1 MAFAA
6 LAVLVVVGLGGA
18 AWGHVQTGRQNG
30 PSEALD
36 TAGRPALNASVYLS
50 QKKGQPKPS
59 FDNFPP
65 EERPRMQQQFREWQ
79 SLPPEQKD
87 TMRRRMDE
95 WNRMPPNQ
103 QDRYQQRYQQWQRL
117 SPDERRQ
124 LENNLRRWENLSPRS
139 GTPSASALR
148 TDGRRESLAPP
159 AAHRVL
165 APPIFAPHRS
175 APPFRSGIKPK
186 VGMA

>member
-1 MAFAA
+1 MKTGKDMRKHCSASVLRLTLAA
-6 LAVLVVVGLGGA
+6 LAVVVVVGLGGI
-18 AWGHVQTGRQNG
+18 AWGHVQTGRPNG
-30 PSEALD
+30 PLEALD
-36 TAGRPALNASVYLS
+36 AARRAALNASVYLA
-50 QKKGQPKPS
+50 QKKGQPKPN

-103 QDRYQQRYQQWQRL
+103 RNRYQQQYQQWQQL

-124 LENNLRRWENLSPRS
+124 LENNLRRWEDLSPQERDS
-139 GTPSASALR
+139 IR
-148 TDGRRESLAPP
+148 QR
-159 AAHRVL
+159 
-165 APPIFAPHRS
+165 
-175 APPFRSGIKPK
+175 FRN
-186 VGMA
+186 

>member
-1 MAFAA
+1 MKTKTDMPKHCSASVLRLTLAA
-6 LAVLVVVGLGGA
+6 LAVVVVVGLGGI
-18 AWGHVQTGRQNG
+18 AWGHVQTGRPNG
-30 PSEALD
+30 PLEALD
-36 TAGRPALNASVYLS
+36 AASRAALNASVYLA
-50 QKKGQPKPS
+50 QKKGQPKPN

-103 QDRYQQRYQQWQRL
+103 QDRYQQRYQQWQQL

-124 LENNLRRWENLSPRS
+124 LENNLRRWENLSPQERDS
-139 GTPSASALR
+139 IR
-148 TDGRRESLAPP
+148 QR
-159 AAHRVL
+159 
-165 APPIFAPHRS
+165 F
-175 APPFRSGIKPK
+175 KN
-186 VGMA
+186 

>member
-1 MAFAA
+1 MKMGKDMREHYGASVRRLVLAA
-6 LAVLVVVGLGGA
+6 LAVAVVVGLGGT
-18 AWGHVQTGRQNG
+18 AWGHVQTGRPTG

-36 TAGRPALNASVYLS
+36 AAGRAALSAPVYLA

-103 QDRYQQRYQQWQRL
+103 QDRYQQRYQQWQQL

-124 LENNLRRWENLSPRS
+124 LENNLRRWENLSPQERDS
-139 GTPSASALR
+139 IR
-148 TDGRRESLAPP
+148 QR
-159 AAHRVL
+159 
-165 APPIFAPHRS
+165 F
-175 APPFRSGIKPK
+175 KN
-186 VGMA
+186 